1 MLQLR
6 IDQSGHEEHGG
17 GEEDDC
23 DGGAAEEDG
32 DKLSSVSHEKE

>member
-23 DGGAAEEDG
+23 DGGAEEDG